1 MYVLRSILGYASH
14 ELCPFARAVGW
25 VRHAVGDPPEEW
37 RVGQLI
43 AREHSEYALSCLG
56 VLLERGLV
64 VVGDW
69 PQRPEDQFVPW
80 QMPVSSAVAE
90 ISRRYSDVPADR
102 PLLFYDVAA
111 FADTPKGR
119 EALEAGPEILD
130 EVATKIEADWQQ
142 VDEEYGR
149 SRPAVEPDSA

>member
-1 MYVLRSILGYASH
+1 
-14 ELCPFARAVGW
+14 
-25 VRHAVGDPPEEW
+25 
-37 RVGQLI
+37 
-43 AREHSEYALSCLG
+43 
-56 VLLERGLV
+56 
-64 VVGDW
+64 
-69 PQRPEDQFVPW
+69 
-80 QMPVSSAVAE
+80 MPVSSAVAE